1 MRKNKIFAAIAV
13 AIMVAPAALNSL
25 PTNNVKADTVGT
37 AIKLTPTYDANGE
50 AAGSRALAAG
60 SKWKLGKKITVDNIE
75 YYQVATN
82 TYVAASDLTD
92 ITDTTATTTTTD
104 DASKNVGKTMT
115 VKTTT
120 TLVDNNAAAINAT
133 LPAGSNWKVGKTM
146 TVNGISYYQVATNE
160 WVKASDMTDEATTT
174 TTTKNTYKT
183 PMPGDGLVATLT
195 KAQRV
200 YNPETNSYG
209 STLPVGSAWKINKL
223 VVNKYGSFWGQV
235 ATNQYVWITDTTL
248 NSGLNL
254 KDNSEYVADFA
265 THINK

>member
-1 MRKNKIFAAIAV
+1 MRKNKFFAAIAV
-13 AIMVAPAALNSL
+13 AIMMAPAALNSL
-25 PTNNVKADTVGT
+25 PTNNIKADTIGT
-37 AIKLTPTYDANGE
+37 AVQTTPTYDANGK
-50 AAGSRALAAG
+50 ASGRALTAG
-60 SKWKLGKKITVDNIE
+60 SKWKLGKKITVDNVE
-75 YYQVATN
+75 YYAVATD

-92 ITDTTATTTTTD
+92 ITDTTATTTTD
-104 DASKNVGKTMT
+104 NDANTSVGKTMT

-133 LPAGSNWKVGKTM
+133 LPAGSSWKVGKTM

-160 WVKASDMTDEATTT
+160 WVKASDMTDQASTVTNN
-174 TTTKNTYKT
+174 NTYKT
-183 PMPGDGLVATLT
+183 PTPGDGLIATLT

-200 YNPETNSYG
+200 YNSETNSYG
-209 STLPVGSAWKINKL
+209 TTLPVGSAWKINKL

-254 KDNSEYVADFA
+254 KDNSNYVADFA
-265 THINK
+265 TNINK